1 MSIGMDAFRLAAE
14 MRYSQYTA
22 VKTTKDINVCK
33 IKDVPTQNDNGL
45 IPRHM
50 ETGICVM
57 LHNTENNTVLEV
69 RGYDENLE
77 EFSYKFHYEKSPKQP
92 VNMRAVGASGDVNKL
107 KISLEKNPKDK
118 YMTIHNM
125 KEAK

>member
-14 MRYSQYTA
+14 MRHGQYTA

-57 LHNTENNTVLEV
+57 LHTTKDNTVLEV

-77 EFSYKFHYEKSPKQP
+77 EFSYKFHYEKVQ
-92 VNMRAVGASGDVNKL
+92 N
-107 KISLEKNPKDK
+107 SLS
-118 YMTIHNM
+118 T
-125 KEAK
+125 